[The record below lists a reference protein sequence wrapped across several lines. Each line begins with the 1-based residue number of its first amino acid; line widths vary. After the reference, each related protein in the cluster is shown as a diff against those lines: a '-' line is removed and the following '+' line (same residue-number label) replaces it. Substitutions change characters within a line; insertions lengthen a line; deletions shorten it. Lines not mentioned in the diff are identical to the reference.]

1 MTGDAALPSI
11 IASLV
16 AASLCVLSGCGNP
29 ERVAE
34 SSAELNKKLSDQSR
48 LSNMNWEEIRTIGIP
63 LAVRQAITEKC
74 FGTSHGEF
82 SNYLYDLTSVGVPD
96 ELIEDIRESGGYMAQ
111 NVTCDNEFIQVSED
125 AAALAHRDVQRYE
138 FFLCQTLAIF
148 GLHVRIRDLHHR
160 RHRSVQRSGKVI
172 QRRAFGQWRAIFG
185 PWPGRCNLGGAIVE
199 LLEQDAIFVD
209 KRFVHVN

>member
-1 MTGDAALPSI
+1 MARCVQAVCGDAGGDATVTGDAALPSI

-111 NVTCDNEFIQVSED
+111 NVTCDNEFIQVSEE
-125 AAALAHRDVQRYE
+125 AAALAQEVW
-138 FFLCQTLAIF
+138 
-148 GLHVRIRDLHHR
+148 
-160 RHRSVQRSGKVI
+160 RSRMKIERMI
-172 QRRAFGQWRAIFG
+172 QAR
-185 PWPGRCNLGGAIVE
+185 
-199 LLEQDAIFVD
+199 EQ
-209 KRFVHVN
+209 